1 MIHMGAWFVHFLLDL
16 GTGFSMTVDN
26 QNSCGI
32 SYEVSIMSCNC
43 YDSYGI

>member
-16 GTGFSMTVDN
+16 EMGFPAAVNN